1 MAKIEVEEKQNG
13 KPKGNS
19 KWYIIAVIVIIS
31 IIVAWIALSE
41 DNRADVEIPPEPVVL
56 NSEAFGHIHYQMS

>member
-1 MAKIEVEEKQNG
+1 MAQIDVEEKQR
-13 KPKGNS
+13 KSPKGNS

-41 DNRADVEIPPEPVVL
+41 DNRANVEIPPEPVVFNTKTL
-56 NSEAFGHIHYQMS
+56 RSLIV